1 MFNTKR
7 LKKKSQS
14 VDMSSQGFG
23 DPMATEDSTSQTGK
37 ILKTTASEEKG
48 KNAVNTQRHN
58 TRRTELKR
66 YYTIDAEQKKT
77 QEKKDVRRM
86 SFQKPKGTIEYTVE
100 SRDSLNSIALK
111 FDTAPNELVQLNKLF
126 ARAVV
131 PGQILYVP
139 DPDYISSVDSSPP
152 LSPVSPLSPTSSETE
167 FEKPLDVEHPDPK
180 DLSSSQ
186 IHSCI
191 RTPRVMSFTSEDEE
205 AFTEKFL
212 KITCRYITD
221 GKGAVSGVLLVTP
234 NNIMFDPLKHDPLVR
249 EWGCEEYGIMCPMEE
264 VLSAAMYSDILD
276 NKVKESLPVE
286 PESPGSIKNANQFDE
301 RARSSA
307 VEVDFKRDLGNGSIS
322 TTPRNT
328 KESLFEDVFTE
339 SELSPIREELASDEF
354 RQDKSSVALS
364 DSVQAIN
371 QSAREKC
378 LPSSAESLEVKATKQ
393 TSAESLLTRDSD
405 VPDRELVEMKGSGN
419 PEMEISENKHHSDDD
434 GYAVHQTEDEQQA
447 TFSHISVCDHKGLG
461 TECRA
466 TRSAPISDLSGICK
480 EENTDQSSRADEDL
494 VPDSANDV
502 EELRKLWKSHAMQ
515 QAKEQRETMQHAANK
530 DINPKTGQ
538 AAERS
543 EEGIALPKENRRNRS
558 YRFLCLRVGKPMR
571 KTFVSVASASMQQY
585 AQRDRKHEYWFAI
598 PQERAEHLYAFFV
611 QWSPELYGDEAG
623 ELVKEQGFMVVTK
636 NEKSEM
642 NENSNNVPLMAD
654 WEVVSV
660 TEYHRRIDALNAEE
674 LCKLCRRLK
683 ITTREETSM
692 KQNTTIKLDL
702 ESETFRPN
710 LSEKSA
716 LLQTDQIEKV
726 IKSCNMEAGQSVHR
740 VHVDCTNSIPKKPL
754 GKVTHPNSQC
764 QVPKF
769 DSSLG
774 RLSVWICTFS
784 LCLHGFP
791 PGALISSHNPKMC
804 MLAKNLP
811 PRTVGYPWT
820 LIYSTAKHGMSL
832 KTLYRSMTGID
843 TPMLLVIKDSDGQI
857 FGALASE
864 PFKISDC
871 FYGTGETFLFTFHPE
886 FKIFKWTGDNMFF
899 IKGDMDSLAF
909 GGGGGEIGL
918 WLDGD
923 LYHGRSHSCKTFD
936 NCILSKREDFYVQ
949 DIEIW
954 AFE

>member
-1 MFNTKR
+1 MLTVGKLNLYHFP
-7 LKKKSQS
+7 
-14 VDMSSQGFG
+14 FG
-23 DPMATEDSTSQTGK
+23 STPPRSASGK
-37 ILKTTASEEKG
+37 VNINTAS
-48 KNAVNTQRHN
+48 AIVV
-58 TRRTELKR
+58 
-66 YYTIDAEQKKT
+66 DAEQKKT

-180 DLSSSQ
+180 DLSCSQ
-186 IHSCI
+186 IHSCS

-234 NNIMFDPLKHDPLVR
+234 NNIMFDPLKHDPLVK

-286 PESPGSIKNANQFDE
+286 PENPGSIKNTNQLDE
-301 RARSSA
+301 RAQSSA
-307 VEVDFKRDLGNGSIS
+307 VEVDFKRDLGNGSMS
-322 TTPRNT
+322 TTPRNR
-328 KESLFEDVFTE
+328 KESLFEDAFTE
-339 SELSPIREELASDEF
+339 SELSPIREELASEF
-354 RQDKSSVALS
+354 RQDKSSVPLS
-364 DSVQAIN
+364 DSVQTIN

-393 TSAESLLTRDSD
+393 TSAESLLTHDSD
-405 VPDRELVEMKGSGN
+405 VPGHELVEMKESGN
-419 PEMEISENKHHSDDD
+419 PEMEISKNKHHPDDD
-434 GYAVHQTEDEQQA
+434 DHAVHQTEDEQQA
-447 TFSHISVCDHKGLG
+447 TFSHILACDHKDAEAEGLG

-466 TRSAPISDLSGICK
+466 TQSAPVSDLSGICK
-480 EENTDQSSRADEDL
+480 EENTDPSSRVGEEL

-530 DINPKTGQ
+530 DIKPKTGQ
-538 AAERS
+538 AAEQS
-543 EEGIALPKENRRNRS
+543 EQGIALPKENRRNRS

-623 ELVKEQGFMVVTK
+623 EFMKEQGFMVVTK

-642 NENSNNVPLMAD
+642 NENSNNVPLLAD

-716 LLQTDQIEKV
+716 LLQTDQIEK
-726 IKSCNMEAGQSVHR
+726 
-740 VHVDCTNSIPKKPL
+740 
-754 GKVTHPNSQC
+754 
-764 QVPKF
+764 
-769 DSSLG
+769 
-774 RLSVWICTFS
+774 
-784 LCLHGFP
+784 
-791 PGALISSHNPKMC
+791 
-804 MLAKNLP
+804 LAKNLP

-864 PFKISDC
+864 PFKVSDC

>member
-1 MFNTKR
+1 MLSLLPGLLQTVGHLKDVVHLCCQVHIFNEKQDTVKMFNTKR

-654 WEVVSV
+654 WE
-660 TEYHRRIDALNAEE
+660 
-674 LCKLCRRLK
+674 

-716 LLQTDQIEKV
+716 LLQTDQIEK
-726 IKSCNMEAGQSVHR
+726 
-740 VHVDCTNSIPKKPL
+740 
-754 GKVTHPNSQC
+754 
-764 QVPKF
+764 
-769 DSSLG
+769 
-774 RLSVWICTFS
+774 
-784 LCLHGFP
+784 
-791 PGALISSHNPKMC
+791 
-804 MLAKNLP
+804 LAKNLP